1 MTPAGS
7 WAGRATRA
15 ALHGL
20 CLDLSEG
27 IVRYLSGTV
36 ESLAT
41 GVNEA
46 GLAIGRSKDSWLT
59 DHPLAWDA
67 AVDAVTDL
75 NDGIT
80 GDVGWTVFE
89 VWGVNDPGQV
99 IGFGTAV
106 LVGIYHQRG

>member
-20 CLDLSEG
+20 CLDLSEDRPVSQRHG
-27 IVRYLSGTV
+27 

-41 GVNEA
+41 GVNKI

-59 DHPLAWDA
+59 DHALAWDA
-67 AVDAVTDL
+67 TVDAVTDL